1 MQTLKTYYCE
11 GPGTGGIM
19 QTSKQKYPCRF
30 LSSFCLSCGKPIFE
44 GVGMVE
50 NVSAWH
56 FFNCSRALFVCDP
69 P

>member
-1 MQTLKTYYCE
+1 
-11 GPGTGGIM
+11 M

-56 FFNCSRALFVCDP
+56 FFNCPRALFVCDP